1 LMTRLENGP
10 IEPMGK
16 LLGARGA
23 DPPVVIFD
31 PMNGRA
37 ALDRISLYEDVR
49 VILHI
54 ACLL

>member
-1 LMTRLENGP
+1 MMTRLENGP

-37 ALDRISLYEDVR
+37 ALDRVSLYEDVR

-54 ACLL
+54 ACVL